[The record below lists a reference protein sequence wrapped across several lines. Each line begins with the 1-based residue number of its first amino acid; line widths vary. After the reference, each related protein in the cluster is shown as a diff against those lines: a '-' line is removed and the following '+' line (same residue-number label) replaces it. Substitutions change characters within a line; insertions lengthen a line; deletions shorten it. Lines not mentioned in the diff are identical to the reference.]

1 MNHHKTFK
9 KNSVKYNDYDY
20 KSQRKIFQSFN
31 PSIFQSLI
39 LKLSNY
45 ICVRIKNQDMLQ
57 IAFIREN
64 QAKVIQ
70 ALAKRN
76 MDATT
81 IVEEVVALDENRR
94 ATQVELDN
102 TLAESNKLSKDI
114 GALMKSGEK
123 SKAEILKA
131 KTVAL
136 KEKSK
141 DLGEK
146 ADALADDL
154 LQKLYLLPNLPSD
167 LVPEGKTPEDNEV
180 AFQEG
185 EIPVLHENA
194 QPHWDLVKKYDI
206 IDFEL
211 GNKITGA
218 GFPVYK
224 GKGAK
229 LQRALINYFLD
240 KNTAAGYNEVQV
252 PHLVNEASGYGTG
265 QLPDKEGQM
274 YHSTIDDLYLI
285 PTAEV
290 PVTNLYRD
298 VILNE
303 KDLPIL
309 NTAYTPCFRREAGS
323 YGAHVRGLNRL
334 HQFDKVEIVRIEH
347 PDNSYKALEGMVEH
361 VKNILQELKLPY
373 RILRLCG
380 GDMGFTSALTYDFEV
395 FSTAQDRWLEISSV
409 SNFETFQAN
418 RLKLRYR
425 DENGKTQL
433 AHTLNGSSLALPRVL
448 AGIVENYQTP
458 EGIVIPEVL
467 RKYTGFDII
476 D

>member
-1 MNHHKTFK
+1 
-9 KNSVKYNDYDY
+9 
-20 KSQRKIFQSFN
+20 
-31 PSIFQSLI
+31 
-39 LKLSNY
+39 
-45 ICVRIKNQDMLQ
+45 MLQ

-64 QAKVIQ
+64 QEKVIK

-76 MDATT
+76 MDVKVT
-81 IVEEVVALDENRR
+81 VDEVVQLDEKRR

-102 TLAESNKLSKDI
+102 ILSESNKLSKDI
-114 GALMKSGEK
+114 GDLMKAGEK
-123 SKAEILKA
+123 SKAAILKE
-131 KTVAL
+131 KTILL

-141 DLGEK
+141 DLAEK
-146 ADALADDL
+146 ADALAHEL
-154 LQKLYLLPNLPSD
+154 LEKLYTLPNLPSES
-167 LVPEGKTPEDNEV
+167 VPFGKTPEENV
-180 AFQEG
+180 TVFQEG
-185 EIPVLHENA
+185 EIPDLHEGA

-229 LQRALINYFLD
+229 LQRALITYFLD
-240 KNTAAGYNEVQV
+240 KNTDAGYKEYQV
-252 PHLVNEASGYGTG
+252 PHLVNEASAYGTG

-274 YHSTIDDLYLI
+274 YHDATDNLYLI

-290 PVTNLYRD
+290 PVTNLFRD

-303 KDLPIL
+303 NELPVL
-309 NTAYTPCFRREAGS
+309 ATAYTPCFRREAGS

-347 PDNSYKALEGMVEH
+347 PDKSYKALEGMVEH
-361 VKNILQELKLPY
+361 VKMILQELKLPY
-373 RILRLCG
+373 RILKLCG

-418 RLKLRYR
+418 RLKLRFK
-425 DENGKTQL
+425 DKEGKNQL

-448 AGIVENYQTP
+448 AGILENYQTP

-467 RKYTGFDII
+467 RKYTGFDLI